1 MIYDFSNKV
10 VLITGGTGALGSTV
24 TKAFIASNA
33 MATISTYII
42 DEEMENVKSEIKAA
56 ELIKS
61 DITKEDEVK
70 KLVSNVIEKH
80 GHIHILINV
89 VGGYLGGK
97 SVAELDE
104 KEWDTMMNMNLKSAF
119 LISKHIIP
127 IMVST
132 RYGKIVHIS
141 SRTGLRSDG
150 YDSAYAASKSG
161 LIRLVESISEEVK
174 ESNININCILPSI
187 IDTEANRRA
196 MPHSDFSKWV
206 KTEDLTN
213 VVLFLCSEHSKII
226 MVLQFLYM
234 DSLRNISISCI
245 SCIIIKSV
253 LLCHHHYHII

>member
-56 ELIKS
+56 ELIRS

-174 ESNININCILPSI
+174 ESNININCILPSV
-187 IDTEANRRA
+187 IDTQANRKA
-196 MPHSDFSKWV
+196 MPDADFNKWL
-206 KTEDLTN
+206 KTEDLAN
-213 VVLFLCSEHSKII
+213 VILFLCSEEAKAINGAAIPTYGLS
-226 MVLQFLYM
+226 
-234 DSLRNISISCI
+234 
-245 SCIIIKSV
+245 
-253 LLCHHHYHII
+253 